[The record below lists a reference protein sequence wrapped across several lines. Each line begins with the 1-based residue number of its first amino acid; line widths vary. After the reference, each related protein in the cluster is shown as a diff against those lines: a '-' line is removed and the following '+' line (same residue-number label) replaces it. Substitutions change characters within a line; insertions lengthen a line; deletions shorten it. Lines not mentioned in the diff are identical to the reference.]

1 MHLANGHSRKTR
13 RRHER
18 AACELAVQSRYIHA
32 GPVGIL
38 PVFMRGLVLTAS
50 SEYGKDIRTALET
63 FRSTL
68 LSDDTSVGLIATGVD
83 GTSKFSR
90 SFPWIPLRS
99 IGVDEYILNENQLA
113 LTLQANREHPHPY
126 EF

>member
-38 PVFMRGLVLTAS
+38 PIFMRGLVLTAS

-68 LSDDTSVGLIATGVD
+68 LSDDTSVGLITTGVD
-83 GTSKFSR
+83 GTSKFS
-90 SFPWIPLRS
+90 PKVPLDPTE
-99 IGVDEYILNENQLA
+99 I
-113 LTLQANREHPHPY
+113 
-126 EF
+126 